1 MDLGKLIHDKA
12 LEYGYDNCGVIRLDA
27 LDTYKER
34 LEERIAK
41 FPEAVSVLE
50 TPLASLKLKEHYPW
64 ARAAIVC
71 TEYYGKYKFPAS
83 LQGMYAKSFLL
94 SSAVP
99 EYPNRKGKASF
110 ERWLASEGIHYEGG
124 ETNMPGRIFPLRPA
138 AVAAGLGI
146 FRKNN
151 FFYGPKGSWYGLE
164 GYLIDRSCEYIQEIN
179 LKPCAETCNLCQNAC
194 PTHALSEP
202 FATDPNLCL
211 SFLTTFGGRSI
222 PDSLSAEQ
230 YENWIM
236 GCDACQD
243 ACPYNRRHNWNEGE
257 DFPGLKEIE
266 TLLQPENIISASD
279 EELIRKVIPR
289 SEYHLSE
296 EQTDV
301 LKTGAARVLD
311 RRKPQGQ

>member
-1 MDLGKLIHDKA
+1 MVH
-12 LEYGYDNCGVIRLDA
+12 
-27 LDTYKER
+27 
-34 LEERIAK
+34 
-41 FPEAVSVLE
+41 PEAVSVLE

-83 LQGMYAKSFLL
+83 LQGMYAKFFLL

-124 ETNMPGRIFPLRPA
+124 EINMPGRIFPLRPT

-194 PTHALSEP
+194 P
-202 FATDPNLCL
+202 
-211 SFLTTFGGRSI
+211 
-222 PDSLSAEQ
+222 
-230 YENWIM
+230 
-236 GCDACQD
+236 
-243 ACPYNRRHNWNEGE
+243 YNRRHNWNEGE
-257 DFPGLKEIE
+257 EFPGLKEIE
-266 TLLQPENIISASD
+266 ALLQPENIISASD
-279 EELIRKVIPR
+279 EELIQKVIPR
-289 SEYHLSE
+289 SEYHLTDK
-296 EQTDV
+296 QTDV
-301 LKTGAARVLD
+301 LRGCAARVINH
-311 RRKPQGQ
+311 RKTRGQ